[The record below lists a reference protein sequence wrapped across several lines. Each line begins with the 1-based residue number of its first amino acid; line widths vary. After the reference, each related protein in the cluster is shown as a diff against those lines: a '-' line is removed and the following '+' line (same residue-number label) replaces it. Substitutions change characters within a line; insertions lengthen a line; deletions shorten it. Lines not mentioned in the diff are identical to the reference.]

1 MIRIEWCFLEKPVQ
15 RRKIPKLKFPKL
27 WKFTF
32 QKNTCVGLF
41 ERAAKAVCFPI
52 LKGAKPVSER
62 RTWQGNFFRADLKR
76 CWTRSFMQNGV
87 CVRNVEV
94 LKSGILFCSCPH
106 TRLLNTDNLCD
117 TVFSSFRCQTLT
129 PFFRE
134 IPEKRWFWVSVPN
147 RSKYECLASVGLYFG
162 YPALARVENELLEQN
177 SHFA

>member
-15 RRKIPKLKFPKL
+15 RRKIPKLEFPKL

-32 QKNTCVGLF
+32 QKNTSVGLF

-106 TRLLNTDNLCD
+106 TRVLSTDNLCD
-117 TVFSSFRCQTLT
+117 TVLSSFRCQTLT

-134 IPEKRWFWVSVPN
+134 IPEKRWFWVPFQTAQNTNVWRVWGCISVT
-147 RSKYECLASVGLYFG
+147 
-162 YPALARVENELLEQN
+162 LL
-177 SHFA
+177 